1 MTNPESVHSESES
14 HPWAIDVPNHPARK
28 DSPEYV
34 AARSKMNQIAAQAT
48 GLIYGEGPFEDH
60 HGGALWLQDSQGW
73 FMVRNQAGIEW
84 SAQFCLGGEAKVLTA
99 DLRWIPI
106 RDVFVGQLLLG
117 FDEDSRPGMSRRWR
131 PSEVLAKKV
140 IERPSY
146 DLVFDD
152 GTQVRAS
159 AEHRWLVGH
168 GGAHMN
174 AGWVTTESLRAQKGW
189 TPEEDAELLALIG
202 SGAPVAETA
211 EKLGRSA
218 VAVASRKARLKSGRA
233 GNSKD
238 VRSKVLRLVDVW
250 EEDHSRGGGYLAAAF
265 DGEGW
270 LTLVEYEERGRG
282 SGTSVRLT
290 FAQRFNA
297 MLEEVERLMK
307 ERRLTYSLHCGS
319 DNCYRLTIRGRA
331 EIMRFLGSVRP
342 QRLLAGFQPAMLGTM
357 QRIGVATLVEKT
369 FAGTQPVVAMTTS
382 TGTFVAEGLASH
394 NCADPAKIELLRQ
407 NAKRLYDLVA
417 PQLKQQLDPQGLLD
431 TPIKDAAGVAKW
443 TDSIFNAGVPLHPS
457 FHTGVLPA
465 GAAPAAGEASATGTA
480 PAAGTQAAPAAG
492 AQASPAP
499 ATQAPSAALNSQPAG
514 VHHYPTPIVDIQLFK
529 YDDFQLWVTD
539 QQGNPAAV
547 APVDKRGSGNA
558 SVHVLYATPG
568 SQLAQQKHAAERGG
582 DPLILPPDHPLSV
595 QAYQNQ

>member
-48 GLIYGEGPFEDH
+48 GLIYGQGPFEDH

-99 DLRWIPI
+99 DLCWIPI
-106 RDVFVGQLLLG
+106 RDVIVGQLLLG
-117 FDEDSRPGMSRRWR
+117 FDEESRPKMWRRWR

-140 IERPSY
+140 IERPCY

-152 GTQVRAS
+152 GTRVRAS

-168 GGAHMN
+168 GGAHGN
-174 AGWVTTESLRAQKGW
+174 AEWVTTESLRSQKGW
-189 TPEEDAELLALIG
+189 TPEEDAELLALIA
-202 SGAPVAETA
+202 SGATVAETA

-218 VAVASRKARLKSGRA
+218 EAVASRKARLKSGRA
-233 GNSKD
+233 GNSKN
-238 VRSKVLRLVDVW
+238 VRSKILRLVDVW
-250 EEDHSRGGGYLAAAF
+250 EEDYSRGGGYLAAAF

-270 LTLVEYEERGRG
+270 LTRVEDEERGRG
-282 SGTSVRLT
+282 FGTSVRLT
-290 FAQRFNA
+290 FAQRSNA
-297 MLEEVERLMK
+297 MLAEVERLVK
-307 ERRLTYSLHCGS
+307 ERGLTYSLHCGN

-342 QRLLAGFQPAMLGTM
+342 LRLLADFQPSMLGTM
-357 QRIGVATLVEKT
+357 QRIGVATLMEKT
-369 FAGTQPVVAMTTS
+369 FVGTQPVVAMTTS

-394 NCADPAKIELLRQ
+394 NCADPAKVDLLRQ

-417 PQLKQQLDPQGLLD
+417 PQVKQQLDPGGLLD
-431 TPIKDAAGVAKW
+431 TPIKDAVGVAKW

-457 FHTGVLPA
+457 FHTGMLPA
-465 GAAPAAGEASATGTA
+465 GAPPAASATGTA
-480 PAAGTQAAPAAG
+480 PAAGATSTAGTQAAPAAG
-492 AQASPAP
+492 AQAPPA
-499 ATQAPSAALNSQPAG
+499 ATNAQPAG

-568 SQLAQQKHAAERGG
+568 SQLAQQKHAAERAG